1 VKAIYTSVGYR
12 LQKFIVVILLMGL
25 GGCASQPSS
34 LLPYELDVPMQ
45 VLTVPGTPSAIDGRG
60 RYRELFCAELAMDPA
75 FSEDS
80 CDDYL
85 HKLVDEPPGTGLEP
99 GSVTDLAFKVV
110 VVPGLFSDCVE
121 SIATPFETSDQ
132 ALALVGTEKEYLG
145 ISGRSGADANARV
158 IANYLSELE
167 LAPGQRLVLVGH
179 SKGAVDILHFLVS
192 FPELAQR
199 VSAVLSVTGAINGS
213 PRADDAYEDYREWLA
228 DVDLLTCD
236 AGDGLAMDHLTR
248 RYRMTWLANNSLP
261 ENVRYYSLT
270 AFVNQDDVGLNSM
283 RGYRALAL
291 IDPRNDGQLLFYD
304 QVIPGSTILATMNT
318 NHWAA
323 AIPMSETHPVLANT
337 IVTNNRFPRDAMLTA
352 ALRFIYGDLLEG
364 VPVSGNKS
372 VR

>member
-1 VKAIYTSVGYR
+1 MVLA
-12 LQKFIVVILLMGL
+12 
-25 GGCASQPSS
+25 GCAGQPSS

-45 VLTVPGTPSAIDGRG
+45 VLTVPGTPSVIDGRG
-60 RYRELFCAELAMDPA
+60 SYRELFCADLETDPE
-75 FSEDS
+75 FSEDN
-80 CDDYL
+80 CEDFL
-85 HKLVDEPPGTGLEP
+85 HKLVDEPAGTGLAPEM
-99 GSVTDLAFKVV
+99 VADLAFKVV

-121 SIATPFETSDQ
+121 SIATPFETSDE
-132 ALALVGTEKEYLG
+132 ALASIGVEKEYLP
-145 ISGRSGADANARV
+145 ISGRSGADANARL
-158 IANYLSELE
+158 IANYIAALE

-179 SKGAVDILHFLVS
+179 SKGVVDILQFLVS

-228 DVDLLTCD
+228 NVDLLTCD

-248 RYRMTWLANNSLP
+248 RYRMTWLANNPLP
-261 ENVRYYSLT
+261 DDVPYYSLT

-283 RGYRALAL
+283 RGYRALAQ

-323 AIPMSETHPVLANT
+323 AIPMRETHPVLANT
-337 IVTNNRFPRDAMLTA
+337 IVTNNRFPRDTMLKA
-352 ALRFIYGDLLEG
+352 ALRFIYQDLAEQ
-364 VPVSGNKS
+364 VPASGIIPS
-372 VR
+372 R